1 MTVNARR
8 QAGISIVEMM
18 VGLMVGMLVTLSAW
32 GTVMFYEANRR
43 TGIGGNSALENGL
56 ATALAIQRDVKSAGL
71 GFVFAGVPACATLN
85 VFHNGVTT
93 ADGTALAPVT
103 ITDGGA
109 GSDQVSVAYSG
120 SILGGAPVR
129 TIAGM
134 AAPNDLIK
142 VNTTGNIVTGN
153 MVLVASASGADP
165 CTLMQVTNA
174 TVAGFGTEI
183 TRAAGEW
190 NPTDPGTAFTN
201 APSYPANSNVIRADG
216 FTWVT
221 YRVTN
226 GALEVVDNLTAAV
239 DRLAENV
246 VLLKAQYGTSNGT
259 TPQIEQW
266 VGATGAWAPPL
277 DATHVAAVRAIR
289 IVVVARSPHRERP
302 TVAGG
307 PCDATP
313 VAPDSYPAG
322 PAIDLTAD
330 PDWQCYRYKTL
341 LLTIPLKNVIFG
353 GQA

>member
-8 QAGISIVEMM
+8 QAGISIIEMM
-18 VGLMVGMLVTLSAW
+18 VGLMVGTLVTLSAW

-43 TGIGGNSALENGL
+43 TGVGGNSALENGL

-71 GFVFAGVPACATLN
+71 GLVFNGTLACGALN
-85 VFHNGVTT
+85 VFHDGVTIV
-93 ADGTALAPVT
+93 DGTAVAPVS

-109 GSDQVSVAYSG
+109 ASDQVSVAYSG

-129 TIAGM
+129 TIASM
-134 AAPNDLIK
+134 AAPTDLIRI
-142 VNTTGNIVTGN
+142 NTTGNIVTGN
-153 MVLVASASGADP
+153 MVLVAGASGADP

-174 TVAGFGTEI
+174 TTAGFGTEL

-190 NPTDPGTAFTN
+190 NAADPGTAFTN

-226 GALEVVDNLTAAV
+226 ANLEVINNLTGAV
-239 DRLAENV
+239 DTLAENV
-246 VLLKAQYGTSNGT
+246 VLLKAQYGTSNGVS
-259 TPQIEQW
+259 PQIEQW
-266 VGATGAWAPPL
+266 VSATDAWAPPL
-277 DATHVAAVRAIR
+277 DAPHVAAVRAIR

-307 PCDATP
+307 PCDATVAAPETWPGGP
-313 VAPDSYPAG
+313 VV
-322 PAIDLTAD
+322 DLSPD

-341 LLTIPLKNVIFG
+341 MLTIPLKNMIFG